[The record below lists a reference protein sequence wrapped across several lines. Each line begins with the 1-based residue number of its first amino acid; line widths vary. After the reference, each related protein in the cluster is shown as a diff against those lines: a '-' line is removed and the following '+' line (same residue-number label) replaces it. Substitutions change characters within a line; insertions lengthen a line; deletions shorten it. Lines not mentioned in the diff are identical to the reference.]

1 MSRYKDNSGIK
12 ETCPWIDEAIDV
24 LEKSQCEYNYSEAKS
39 AIASLEKV
47 RSANSDLRDWGNSLY
62 REVEELKDEIKC
74 LEKRIED
81 MESL

>member
-24 LEKSQCEYNYSEAKS
+24 LEKSQCEYNYSEVKE

-47 RSANSDLRDWGNSLY
+47 RSANSDLRYWGNELY
-62 REVEELKDEIKC
+62 RQVEETVKKMVKRECLK
-74 LEKRIED
+74 
-81 MESL
+81 